1 MTVDFIASLL
11 HHLRTGP
18 TYKLLLP
25 VVSHADENNVYSRD
39 VQETNMNMPIMLAL
53 LVLVYG
59 GIVSFNWQIST
70 SNGAYSPSFLFIQSV
85 AFCLGSVG
93 IHLVQGKTFALTTP
107 MFGLAVATRC
117 L

>member
-59 GIVSFNWQIST
+59 GLVSLTGRSALRMERTAQVFYS
-70 SNGAYSPSFLFIQSV
+70 SSVSPSISEV
-85 AFCLGSVG
+85 
-93 IHLVQGKTFALTTP
+93 LVSIWFKAKP
-107 MFGLAVATRC
+107 SR
-117 L
+117 